1 LRHRHLSFFGILV
14 DSLKE
19 GAILFSGVQFGK

>member
-1 LRHRHLSFFGILV
+1 
-14 DSLKE
+14 LKE